1 MSEHAPPSDERGG
14 EDDDDEDLVFL
25 SAGQRE
31 ELINRLGDGPS
42 EDVAAGTGG
51 AWSAVKR
58 VEGFVVALHRSAERI
73 AAFRAVMRKE
83 YHNDP
88 AKVGA
93 AIPTKPNDT
102 RWNSQVATLRSALRV
117 KEAVD
122 LSIAQEK
129 DANHPYKP
137 FSLSDDDWKHVDW
150 LVQFLSLAERTSM
163 KIQES
168 TSTLCDVLEYH
179 VLMATSIDSTL
190 EELGDQTGADLDAM
204 SANVK
209 DMKPEDAPNQVAA
222 ALRAMKIK
230 LGKYRVIA
238 VSNRTTVLATLSH
251 LKHCL
256 MLFEA
261 DYPSHATKARSILL
275 AAVKELVTTPR
286 GGGPASR
293 LAAQSTSVHSPLK
306 KAQQERMAR
315 VQERVAITSA
325 TTGDPHEEEVG
336 SYLRNVFPWRDTE
349 DSAQQ
354 WWKVNETEFPTL
366 AKLARI
372 DLSAPGSTA
381 DVELVFATAGWMMSS
396 RRGRINGETLGWL
409 VTTHGWMRQGLNRL
423 IGLDQAARATGAPI
437 LEKMD
442 AAIAK

>member
-1 MSEHAPPSDERGG
+1 
-14 EDDDDEDLVFL
+14 
-25 SAGQRE
+25 
-31 ELINRLGDGPS
+31 
-42 EDVAAGTGG
+42 
-51 AWSAVKR
+51 
-58 VEGFVVALHRSAERI
+58 
-73 AAFRAVMRKE
+73 
-83 YHNDP
+83 
-88 AKVGA
+88 
-93 AIPTKPNDT
+93 
-102 RWNSQVATLRSALRV
+102 
-117 KEAVD
+117 
-122 LSIAQEK
+122 
-129 DANHPYKP
+129 
-137 FSLSDDDWKHVDW
+137 
-150 LVQFLSLAERTSM
+150 
-163 KIQES
+163 
-168 TSTLCDVLEYH
+168 
-179 VLMATSIDSTL
+179 
-190 EELGDQTGADLDAM
+190 
-204 SANVK
+204 
-209 DMKPEDAPNQVAA
+209 
-222 ALRAMKIK
+222 
-230 LGKYRVIA
+230 
-238 VSNRTTVLATLSH
+238 
-251 LKHCL
+251 
-256 MLFEA
+256 
-261 DYPSHATKARSILL
+261 SILL